1 MVDLELLHVSKRY
14 WVAPPVAPVGRVARL
29 RPRLFA
35 RREPFW
41 ALRDATFTVPSGA
54 TIGVIGPNGAGKSTM
69 LKLLSGITAPTEGEI
84 RLHGRLA
91 ALIEVGSG
99 FHPELTGRENV
110 FLSGALLG
118 MRRADIARSFD
129 RIVDFAGV
137 GDFVDV
143 PVKWYSSGMYVRLG
157 FAVAAH
163 VDARILLV
171 DEVLAVG
178 DEAFQQRCY
187 RRIAELRDAGTTI
200 VFISHDLA
208 SVERLCPRVML
219 LQKGRVVF
227 DGDSHTAVA
236 EYRRSIGAAGPPDPV
251 SNDGIVTA
259 TCVTMQPHAGEVAA
273 RTGYPLHTSITIEL
287 ARPVPDAV
295 VELTYCTHGGNVL
308 YCQQT
313 TALSGGALDLPAG
326 TSVIRFDTPELGLQ
340 PGVYTVRVR
349 VLSRGGGDVVYA
361 ANQLQPLLV
370 ETGRRVSGY
379 FYMPH
384 TWRIAT
390 PGASRDLT
398 GRGVA

>member
-14 WVAPPVAPVGRVARL
+14 WLTPPVGGVVRR
-29 RPRLFA
+29 RLFA
-35 RREPFW
+35 RREAFW
-41 ALRDATFTVPSGA
+41 ALRDATFTVPRGSTVG
-54 TIGVIGPNGAGKSTM
+54 IIGPNGAGKSTL

-110 FLSGALLG
+110 FLNGAILG

-129 RIVDFAGV
+129 RIVEFAGV
-137 GDFVDV
+137 GDFIDV

-187 RRIAELRDAGTTI
+187 RRIAELRDAGATI

-208 SVERLCPRVML
+208 SVERLCPRVL
-219 LQKGRVVF
+219 LLRNGRVVF
-227 DGDSHTAVA
+227 DGDSRTAVA
-236 EYRRSIGAAGPPDPV
+236 EYRRSIGADSPLDQGP
-251 SNDGIVTA
+251 NDGIVRTA
-259 TCVTMQPHAGEVAA
+259 RVAFQPHAGEVAA
-273 RTGYPLHTSITIEL
+273 RTGYPLQTSVTIEL
-287 ARPVPDAV
+287 ARALPDAV

-326 TSVIRFDTPELGLQ
+326 TTVIGFEAPALGLQ
-340 PGVYTVRVR
+340 PGVYTVRLRLLAR
-349 VLSRGGGDVVYA
+349 VGGDVVHA
-361 ANQLQPLLV
+361 ANQVEPLLV
-370 ETGRRVSGY
+370 EEGCMVSGY
-379 FYMPH
+379 FFMPH
-384 TWRIAT
+384 TWRVAT
-390 PGASRDLT
+390 SISSRDLA

>member
-1 MVDLELLHVSKRY
+1 MVDLELVHVSKRY
-14 WVAPPVAPVGRVARL
+14 WVSRMTVPRGAMWR
-29 RPRLFA
+29 RLFA
-35 RREPFW
+35 RREAFW

-54 TIGVIGPNGAGKSTM
+54 TVGVIGANGAGKSTV

-110 FLSGALLG
+110 FLSGAILG
-118 MRRADIARSFD
+118 MRPTEIARSFD

-137 GDFVDV
+137 GDFIDV

-163 VDARILLV
+163 VDAQILLV

-178 DEAFQQRCY
+178 DEAFQHRCY
-187 RRIAELRDAGTTI
+187 RRIAELRDAGTTV

-208 SVERLCPRVML
+208 TVERLCNRVML
-219 LQKGRVVF
+219 LRKGRIVF
-227 DGDSHTAVA
+227 DGDAHTAVA
-236 EYRRSIGAAGPPDPV
+236 EYRRSVAAAGPPDPV
-251 SNDGIVTA
+251 STDGIVA
-259 TCVTMQPHAGEVAA
+259 GSRVAFQPDSGGAP
-273 RTGYPLHTSITIEL
+273 RTGYPLQTTVTLQLEKPLH
-287 ARPVPDAV
+287 DAV

-313 TALSGGALDLPAG
+313 TALSDSGLNLPAG
-326 TSVIRFDTPELGLQ
+326 TSLIRFDTTELGLQ
-340 PGVYTVRVR
+340 PGVYTTCIR
-349 VLSRGGGDVVYA
+349 VLSRADAHVIYVA
-361 ANQLQPLLV
+361 HPLDPLLV
-370 ETGRRVSGY
+370 EEGRMVSGY

-384 TWRIAT
+384 TWRVCT
-390 PGASRDLT
+390 PDRARDFVD
-398 GRGVA
+398 RGVA